1 MIEYFEELEL
11 NEKHQKIK
19 LPDNFSLEIE
29 KGLIIG
35 RLKIEVPKGFLNKS
49 KNKRWRR

>member
-11 NEKHQKIK
+11 NIKYQKIK
-19 LPDNFSLEIE
+19 LPDNFTFEIE

-35 RLKIEVPKGFLNKS
+35 RLVIKIPKGIL
-49 KNKRWRR
+49 RGGEDD

>member
-19 LPDNFSLEIE
+19 LPDNFTLEIE
-29 KGLIIG
+29 KGLFVG
-35 RLKIEVPKGFLNKS
+35 RLTLKFKIPKGILA
-49 KNKRWRR
+49 RGGEDD